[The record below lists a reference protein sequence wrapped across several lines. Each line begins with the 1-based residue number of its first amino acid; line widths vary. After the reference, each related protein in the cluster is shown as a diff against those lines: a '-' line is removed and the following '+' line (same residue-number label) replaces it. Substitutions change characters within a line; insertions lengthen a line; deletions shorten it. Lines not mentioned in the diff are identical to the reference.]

1 MNILFLKLLNMSI
14 SAGWLVLAVLVLRL
28 CLKKAPKW
36 VSVLLW
42 GIVAIR
48 LILPFSIESV
58 LSLIPSVQTVPMD
71 IELSTAPA
79 VDTGVTVL
87 NNAVN
92 PILAQSVPS
101 PGASVNPMQV
111 IIAVCA
117 NVWLLGVA
125 VMALYTA
132 ISYLRLRRRVRT
144 AIRLQGN
151 IYQSEQVDSP
161 FVLGLLFPRIYLPF
175 SMDAQALS
183 HVIAHENA
191 HIRRKDHW
199 WKPLGFLLL
208 TLHWFNPLMW
218 LAYILLCRDIELAC
232 DEKVIK
238 ELGCDQRADYTQAL
252 LSCSINRK
260 SIAACPLAFGE
271 VGVKERVKSVM
282 KYKKPAFWIIVAAI
296 AICAVVAV
304 CFLTDPVQDDP
315 NEPHSGEVTQRID
328 EALEKKIRKAMYL
341 PDSQVLTYA
350 GEYSQE
356 PYTLLWVCYEIDGMK
371 NYEAVSCEQSA
382 TGELK
387 FKDICHVTTYTA
399 DIFHTFWMGEDI
411 YLVNNPNCK
420 QIINRSGDFR
430 QEVPIDEDEYPYV
443 YRALP
448 MESPW
453 TLTFADADGNDLQFY
468 SPEQPS
474 PEFDFLAEVLEVHDD
489 YLMVKPGD
497 GWLGNK
503 PAMMEVPVTERNL
516 GASPKPQVG
525 DTLIISTDGVI
536 QEIYPPRL
544 TYVSRIRVVDVPE
557 FTLPRMIMVNGE
569 LYRDTGREGIAKDHP
584 KTGLGMISSIVSSD
598 SMPTSDNQANFDAA
612 YCSPFHAGSPTG
624 TIELNIDGTWWLFAN
639 EEVFKQIQTDSII
652 LTSPGP
658 GERGSLFVYD
668 GTNPSRGVEPDLSEC
683 VLGAL
688 YYLDLNTGR
697 TFLICREEC
706 SMRSA
711 EGKDIYFVKAAE
723 PEKIYTAA
731 IPDLSQ
737 HSVIYES
744 ESGPIT
750 VRLLYDTWSYKNP
763 ILYFVEDN
771 KRFVVLD
778 LVTKEATVLMEQY
791 DITFAYVETVKGGHY
806 TVRVNDLKDMY
817 VYFEGRL
824 QAGGEKRGYLYTVKT
839 GEIQEA
845 RRL

>member
-111 IIAVCA
+111 IVAVCA

-144 AIRLQGN
+144 AVRLQGN

-161 FVLGLLFPRIYLPF
+161 FVLGLLLPRIYLPF
-175 SMDAQALS
+175 STDAQALS

-252 LSCSINRK
+252 LSCSVSRK

-315 NEPHSGEVTQRID
+315 NEPQAGEVTQRID
-328 EALEKKIRKAMYL
+328 EALERKIRKALSL
-341 PDSQVLTYA
+341 PESQVLTYA

-356 PYTLLWVCYEIDGMK
+356 SYTLLWVCYELGGRK
-371 NYEAVSCEQSA
+371 NYAPVACEQNA
-382 TGELK
+382 AGDLK
-387 FKDICHVTTYTA
+387 FQSVLDVMTYATDIVFA
-399 DIFHTFWMGEDI
+399 AWMGETI
-411 YLVNNPNCK
+411 FLVNNPNCT
-420 QIINRSGDFR
+420 QIINRSGDISQR
-430 QEVPIDEDEYPYV
+430 IEIDENEYPYV
-443 YRALP
+443 YRLLP
-448 MESPW
+448 VGNPSV
-453 TLTFADADGNDLQFY
+453 TLFADADGNDLQFY

-474 PEFDFLAEVLEVHDD
+474 PEFDFLAEVLEIHDD

-525 DTLIISTDGVI
+525 DTLIISTDGVV

-544 TYVSRIRVVDVPE
+544 TYVSRIRVVEIPDMGI
-557 FTLPRMIMVNGE
+557 PRMIRYNAVV
-569 LYRDTGREGIAKDHP
+569 YSDTGIKAASRPD
-584 KTGLGMISSIVSSD
+584 TGVDILLVD
-598 SMPTSDNQANFDAA
+598 SVVDADKIPQDNNQANFGTAQGTVFRPGA
-612 YCSPFHAGSPTG
+612 KEG
-624 TIELNIDGTWWLFAN
+624 TIEVEIDGIWWIFAWEGTW
-639 EEVFKQIQTDSII
+639 
-652 LTSPGP
+652 
-658 GERGSLFVYD
+658 
-668 GTNPSRGVEPDLSEC
+668 
-683 VLGAL
+683 
-688 YYLDLNTGR
+688 
-697 TFLICREEC
+697 
-706 SMRSA
+706 
-711 EGKDIYFVKAAE
+711 
-723 PEKIYTAA
+723 
-731 IPDLSQ
+731 
-737 HSVIYES
+737 
-744 ESGPIT
+744 
-750 VRLLYDTWSYKNP
+750 
-763 ILYFVEDN
+763 
-771 KRFVVLD
+771 
-778 LVTKEATVLMEQY
+778 Y
-791 DITFAYVETVKGGHY
+791 DIVSSET
-806 TVRVNDLKDMY
+806 
-817 VYFEGRL
+817 
-824 QAGGEKRGYLYTVKT
+824 
-839 GEIQEA
+839 
-845 RRL
+845 